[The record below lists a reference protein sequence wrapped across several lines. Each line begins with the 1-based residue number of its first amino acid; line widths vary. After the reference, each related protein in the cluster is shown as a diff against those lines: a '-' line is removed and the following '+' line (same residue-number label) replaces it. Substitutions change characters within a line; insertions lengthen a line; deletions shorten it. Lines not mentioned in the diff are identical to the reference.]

1 MARLH
6 RAVRRLGVSLGM
18 VAVLTVGLPA
28 APAQAPSPDGL
39 ELGLVAIEAQIGGDV
54 VRSSGT
60 VIDADDGLILTAAH
74 SIWGAKTLRLSTGV
88 GVLHGRIVGRA
99 PCTDVALI
107 ETQPRIPGLATLTDT
122 AAAAAPGEALTAVAR
137 VGAASGDRFAS
148 SAVAAGARLVP
159 GSTVFDGRG
168 RIVGIVA
175 RWSPASVVPWTSVR
189 ARLAELQPGAD
200 RVYVG
205 WRDQYRCAG
214 RLRAYAVA
222 HHSGFR
228 LRDARL
234 NAPLP
239 ATRLPGTEELD
250 R

>member
-1 MARLH
+1 LH
-6 RAVRRLGVSLGM
+6 RAVRRLGVTVGI
-18 VAVLTVGLPA
+18 VAALIVGLPA
-28 APAQAPSPDGL
+28 APAQAPSADRL
-39 ELGLVAIEAQIGGDV
+39 ELGLVAIEAQIGDDL

-74 SIWGAKTLRLSTGV
+74 SIWGAKSLRLSTGV

-99 PCTDVALI
+99 PCSDVALI
-107 ETQPRIPGLATLTDT
+107 ETQPRIPGLATLTDRARP
-122 AAAAAPGEALTAVAR
+122 AARGEALTAVAR
-137 VGAASGDRFAS
+137 VNGANGDRIAS
-148 SAVAAGARLVP
+148 SAVTAGAALVP

-168 RIVGIVA
+168 RVVGIVA
-175 RWSPASVVPWTSVR
+175 HWSPAAVVPWKTVR

-200 RVYVG
+200 RIFVG
-205 WRDQYRCAG
+205 WREQYRCAG
-214 RLRAYAVA
+214 RLRAYVVA
-222 HHSGFR
+222 HHPGFR

-239 ATRLPGTEELD
+239 ATRLPGTEDLD

>member
-1 MARLH
+1 
-6 RAVRRLGVSLGM
+6 VRRLGVTVGIV
-18 VAVLTVGLPA
+18 VALTVGLPA
-28 APAQAPSPDGL
+28 APAQAPSPDRL
-39 ELGLVAIEAQIGGDV
+39 ELGLVAIEARIGDDV

-99 PCTDVALI
+99 PCSDVALI

-122 AAAAAPGEALTAVAR
+122 AGTAAPGEALTAVGR
-137 VGAASGDRFAS
+137 VSDGSRDRITS
-148 SAVAAGARLVP
+148 SAVGAGARLMP
-159 GSTVFDGRG
+159 GSPVFDGRG
-168 RIVGIVA
+168 RVAGIVA
-175 RWSPASVVPWTSVR
+175 RWSPASVVPWGTVR
-189 ARLAELQPGAD
+189 RRLGELQPGPQ

-214 RLRAYAVA
+214 RLRAFAVA
-222 HHSGFR
+222 RHPGFR
-228 LRDARL
+228 RRDARL